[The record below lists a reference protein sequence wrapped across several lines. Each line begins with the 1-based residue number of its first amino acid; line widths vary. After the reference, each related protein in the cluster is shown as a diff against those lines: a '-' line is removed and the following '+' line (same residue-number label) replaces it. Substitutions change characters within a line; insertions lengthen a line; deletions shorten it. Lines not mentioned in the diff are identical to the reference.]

1 MDGYVNHDL
10 SLLFWTN
17 IYQALCIRMDRS
29 QQGVCPR
36 TCLSKLPVKP
46 RPQGA
51 ASQEGSPPG
60 RPMGPP
66 PPGMRGSPSPI
77 GDGMVPRPL
86 TPTGRE
92 RSASVGRV
100 SPTPMGI
107 SRSRSQSVSG
117 AERPVSPVAMPAR
130 KPVPGQAI

>member
-1 MDGYVNHDL
+1 MIQ
-10 SLLFWTN
+10 T
-17 IYQALCIRMDRS
+17 LCMRMDRS

-46 RPQGA
+46 RPQGPPP
-51 ASQEGSPPG
+51 QNGSP

-66 PPGMRGSPSPI
+66 PPGMRRPASPAMHRPASP
-77 GDGMVPRPL
+77 MHNNMMPRPL

-92 RSASVGRV
+92 RSNTGPRN
-100 SPTPMGI
+100 SPFAPEA
-107 SRSRSQSVSG
+107 RPRPRSQSVGG
-117 AERPVSPVAMPAR
+117 ASARPMSPAGMPAR